1 MPSSADRSVAARLLA
16 ARRALRGSPHDSAS
30 LDHFV
35 QVLCRLDAE
44 RHGFAFDD
52 VRAIE
57 SAWTG
62 EDASWWAGG
71 FIARLHSNQRV
82 YVTGHAG
89 ATYWSDDAVVTA
101 EPLKPGHDAI
111 RQAGERWEEETAR
124 RLNEL
129 LVRAV

>member
-35 QVLCRLDAE
+35 QVLCRIDAG

-52 VRAIE
+52 LRAIE
-57 SAWTG
+57 SGWTG
-62 EDASWWAGG
+62 DDASRWSGG
-71 FIARLHSNQRV
+71 LIARLHSNQRV

-89 ATYWSDDAVVTA
+89 DTHWAEDASVTA
-101 EPLKPGHDAI
+101 EPLDPGHDAL
-111 RQAGERWEEETAR
+111 RQDGERWDEEIAR

-129 LVRAV
+129 LARAA